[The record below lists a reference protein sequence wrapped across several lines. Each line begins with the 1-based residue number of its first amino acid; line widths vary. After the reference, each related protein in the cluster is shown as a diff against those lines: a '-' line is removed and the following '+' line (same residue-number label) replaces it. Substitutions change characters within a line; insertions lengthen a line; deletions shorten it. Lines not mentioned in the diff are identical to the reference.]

1 MRRNDGYYTTAI
13 AAAVHHTATI
23 KHSEKIKH
31 TENIKHTA
39 TIKACSV
46 TRRVSN
52 QIPSSLFTMGNVR

>member
-23 KHSEKIKH
+23 KH
-31 TENIKHTA
+31 TT

-46 TRRVSN
+46 TTIVSN
-52 QIPSSLFTMGNVR
+52 QIQLFSFTIGEIP